1 MGDIFL
7 GTEKFLLIAT
17 KGVSL
22 VKTTGDLLI
31 TLNIFNISI
40 FKGSTQGDAI
50 VYIDGETSGNHKGWT
65 LFMESSDS

>member
-22 VKTTGDLLI
+22 VKTTGHLLV
-31 TLNIFNISI
+31 TLNIFNKSI
-40 FKGSTQGDAI
+40 FKGSTQGD
-50 VYIDGETSGNHKGWT
+50 
-65 LFMESSDS
+65 